1 MDLSSSVPHSELLS
15 ARASEASPFLD
26 KQEQMSALFQGKEE
40 ALSRLD
46 DRNGRAQ
53 QQTVD
58 VAEILRRWT
67 HALQRIHKQ
76 SLHLV
81 RYSYINFDEFN
92 GILMH
97 LIYLKF

>member
-1 MDLSSSVPHSELLS
+1 MDMSASVPHSELLS
-15 ARASEASPFLD
+15 ARAGETSPILD
-26 KQEQMSALFQGKEE
+26 KQEQISPLFQGKEE
-40 ALSRLD
+40 ALSRPD
-46 DRNGRAQ
+46 DRNGHG

-81 RYSYINFDEFN
+81 RCHFI
-92 GILMH
+92 
-97 LIYLKF
+97 

>member
-1 MDLSSSVPHSELLS
+1 MDTSSSVPHSELLS
-15 ARASEASPFLD
+15 ARAGEPSAILN
-26 KQEQMSALFQGKEE
+26 KQEQISLFQGKEE

-46 DRNGRAQ
+46 DRNGRA

-81 RYSYINFDEFN
+81 SY
-92 GILMH
+92 
-97 LIYLKF
+97 

>member
-1 MDLSSSVPHSELLS
+1 MDTSSSFPYSELLS
-15 ARASEASPFLD
+15 ARAGEPSPILD
-26 KQEQMSALFQGKEE
+26 KQEQISLFQGNEE

-46 DRNGRAQ
+46 DRNGRA

-81 RYSYINFDEFN
+81 SY
-92 GILMH
+92 
-97 LIYLKF
+97 

>member
-1 MDLSSSVPHSELLS
+1 MDTSSSVPHSELLS
-15 ARASEASPFLD
+15 ARAGESQMLD
-26 KQEQMSALFQGKEE
+26 KQEQISLFQGKEE

-46 DRNGRAQ
+46 DRNGRT

-81 RYSYINFDEFN
+81 SY
-92 GILMH
+92 
-97 LIYLKF
+97 